1 MHKCVCAYITDVLLS
16 SSESLHLRSVR
27 DHAEATPLTLL
38 KVLLILHLKRE
49 TQGERECERETERES
64 ERDTKGK
71 RARER
76 HPGRESERDMHREGE

>member
-1 MHKCVCAYITDVLLS
+1 MSACTSVCAYITDVLLS

-49 TQGERECERETERES
+49 TQGERESAKERQRGRVRETHTKEVRERET
-64 ERDTKGK
+64 
-71 RARER
+71 
-76 HPGRESERDMHREGE
+76 